1 MKLRKLSLDG
11 FIDEFKEVTVSS
23 RPRRFCF
30 VLGAGASVSSG
41 IPTAQRLAARWEE
54 RLRKRYGSEHEA
66 WKQERGITAENQA
79 EHYSDYYEAVFD
91 IQSDG
96 PAYLEQV
103 MEKASPSGGYAALA
117 YLLCHSVNNMV
128 LTTNFDH
135 LAEDSVTQQQK
146 TLPLVIGHESLAH
159 YISADIKR
167 PVIIKIH
174 RDLLMDPKNRPGE
187 INKLHANW
195 EVHLDKVFRSY
206 HPLFIGY
213 AGNDKSL
220 MEYLHQHRE
229 SFQNGTWKAPY
240 WTVYGNRPLQGMAK
254 DFMEAAGG
262 YVIYG
267 VDFDELMI
275 LLGDAAGFKMKSPE
289 EAAAE
294 TLREHEALARKIE
307 EVLTGRAGGKA
318 AAAGIGSPADAAPEA
333 RPGPEAADPGEP
345 ERLNNAI
352 GRITGDTDPA
362 SSGKRY
368 RSAVSA
374 FYQGDYAQAEALL
387 RQLTQEE
394 PDNARYH
401 QQLGSVLQWRNRH
414 QEAEA
419 EYRRALELE
428 PDNAKYHHS
437 LAVTLHEMK
446 RYEEAE
452 AETRRALELEPDN
465 AEYHHGLGTTLHE
478 MKRYPEAEA
487 EKRRALE
494 LEPDNAEYHRSLG
507 VTLRE
512 MGRYPESEAEIRRA
526 IRMDPKLAVS
536 HGSLA
541 RTLHAQQRWTEAEA
555 EARKAIQMDPN
566 DPDSFETLA
575 KLLRDTGREREAAE
589 AEARAE
595 ALRKRQGS

>member
-41 IPTAQRLAARWEE
+41 IPTAQKLVARWEE
-54 RLRKRYGSEHEA
+54 RLRKRYGDEHEA

-229 SFQNGTWKAPY
+229 SFQNGTWKTPY

-345 ERLNNAI
+345 ERLNDAI

-362 SSGKRY
+362 SRGKRY

-387 RQLTQEE
+387 HQLTQEE

-419 EYRRALELE
+419 E
-428 PDNAKYHHS
+428 
-437 LAVTLHEMK
+437 
-446 RYEEAE
+446 
-452 AETRRALELEPDN
+452 TRRALELEPDN
-465 AEYHHGLGTTLHE
+465 ARYHHNLAVTLHE
-478 MKRYPEAEA
+478 MMRYEEAETERRRALALEPDNARYHQQLGVTLHAMQRYEEAEA

-494 LEPDNAEYHRSLG
+494 LEPDNAEYHHSLG
-507 VTLRE
+507 VTLQWME
-512 MGRYPESEAEIRRA
+512 KFDASESELRRA
-526 IRMDPKLAVS
+526 LELEPDNAKY
-536 HGSLA
+536 HDSLGA
-541 RTLHAQQRWTEAEA
+541 TLHAMQRYEEAEA
-555 EARKAIQMDPN
+555 EKRRALELE
-566 DPDSFETLA
+566 PDNAEYHHSLAVTLRA
-575 KLLRDTGREREAAE
+575 MQRYEESAE

>member
-41 IPTAQRLAARWEE
+41 IPTAQRLVARWEE
-54 RLRKRYGSEHEA
+54 RLRKRYGDEHEA

-275 LLGDAAGFKMKSPE
+275 LLGDAAGFKMRSPE

-345 ERLNNAI
+345 ERLNDAI

-362 SSGKRY
+362 SRRRRY
-368 RSAVSA
+368 LEAVSA
-374 FYQGDYAQAEALL
+374 FHRGDYARDEAIT

-401 QQLGSVLQWRNRH
+401 WSLG
-414 QEAEA
+414 
-419 EYRRALELE
+419 
-428 PDNAKYHHS
+428 
-437 LAVTLHEMK
+437 VTLHEMQ
-446 RYEEAE
+446 
-452 AETRRALELEPDN
+452 
-465 AEYHHGLGTTLHE
+465 
-478 MKRYPEAEA
+478 RYPEAET

-494 LEPDNAEYHRSLG
+494 LEPDNAEYHHSLA
-507 VTLRE
+507 VTLRA
-512 MGRYPESEAEIRRA
+512 M
-526 IRMDPKLAVS
+526 K
-536 HGSLA
+536 
-541 RTLHAQQRWTEAEA
+541 
-555 EARKAIQMDPN
+555 RK
-566 DPDSFETLA
+566 
-575 KLLRDTGREREAAE
+575 REAAE
-589 AEARAE
+589 AEAWAE
-595 ALRKRQGS
+595 VLRKRQGS